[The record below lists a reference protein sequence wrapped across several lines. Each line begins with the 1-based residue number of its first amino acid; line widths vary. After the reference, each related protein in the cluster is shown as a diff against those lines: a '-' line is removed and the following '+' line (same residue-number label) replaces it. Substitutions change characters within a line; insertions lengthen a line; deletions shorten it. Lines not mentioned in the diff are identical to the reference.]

1 MKFFYFRSENIEHRR
16 RGIKVMMRW
25 SKALLN
31 TLREAPQDAEIT
43 SHKLMIRAGM
53 LRKLGGGLYTY
64 MPLGMRALRKLE
76 AIVREEMENAG
87 AQETLFPILQP
98 ADLWKQTG
106 RWETMGPG
114 MFRVKDR
121 KDAWYVLAPTAEE
134 AFTALAKNEI
144 SSYRQLPCTIYQM
157 QDKFRDE
164 IRPRFGLIRGKEFIM
179 KDAYSFDADEAGAD
193 VSYKT
198 MYDAYV
204 RIFKR
209 AGLKATPVEAD
220 TGDIGGNFSH
230 EFMVFAESG
239 EDGILYCDGCG
250 YAANQERAERK
261 TVTTPYTVE
270 AGPME
275 AIATPGQHSCEEVAK
290 FLQAPI
296 DRVIKSMVL
305 LANGEPIMVLV
316 PGNREVNEPKLR
328 RFLNGAKIE
337 EADEATILKVAGPVG
352 SIGPVGVSIPVY
364 ADKSLEGMAD
374 GIIGANKEGF
384 HTQHVSLAR
393 DVKVLAYED
402 LALVTKGDLCPK
414 CGQPLDVRRGTE
426 VGQCFKLGTKY
437 STAMGATYLD
447 ENGVAQ
453 VLTMGCYG
461 IGVSRTLQAIVEQ
474 SNDANGII
482 WPASV
487 APYQVNLLILDPD
500 NPDVVAK
507 AEALAIALEARGI
520 DVFIDDRA
528 ERPGVKFKDADLIGL
543 PIRVVAGTKGFEK
556 GGFEIRRR
564 IEKDS
569 TIVAPED
576 AVETIATLLASE
588 I

>member
-1 MKFFYFRSENIEHRR
+1 
-16 RGIKVMMRW
+16 MMRW

-31 TLREAPQDAEIT
+31 TLREAPQDAEIV

-64 MPLGMRALRKLE
+64 MPLGMRALRKLQN
-76 AIVREEMENAG
+76 IVREEMEAAG

-98 ADLWKQTG
+98 AELWKQTG

-114 MFRVKDR
+114 MFRVQDR
-121 KDAWYVLAPTAEE
+121 KEAWYVLAPTAEE

-144 SSYRQLPCTIYQM
+144 SSYRQLPCTIWQM

-179 KDAYSFDADEAGAD
+179 KDAYSFDANEAGAD
-193 VSYKT
+193 ASYKA

-209 AGLKATPVEAD
+209 AGVSATPVEAD

-230 EFMVFAESG
+230 EFMVFASSG
-239 EDGILYCDGCG
+239 EDGILHCETCG
-250 YAANQERAERK
+250 YAANQERAERR
-261 TVTTPYTVE
+261 TVRLPYTTE
-270 AGPME
+270 AGAATE
-275 AIATPGQHSCEEVAK
+275 VATPDKHSCEEVAA
-290 FLQAPI
+290 FLKTPLNRI
-296 DRVIKSMVL
+296 VKSLVV
-305 LANGEPIMVLV
+305 LANGKPVMVLV
-316 PGNREVNEPKLR
+316 PGDRELNELKLR
-328 RFLNGAKIE
+328 RYLGGAKIE
-337 EADEATILKVAGPVG
+337 EADEATVAKAAGPCG

-364 ADKSLEGMAD
+364 ADSALEGMAD
-374 GIIGANKEGF
+374 AVVGANREGF
-384 HTQHVSLAR
+384 HLDHVSLAR
-393 DVKVLAYED
+393 DAKVLAYAD
-402 LALVTKGDLCPK
+402 LTVVAAGDTCPH
-414 CGQPLDVRRGTE
+414 CGKPMDIRRGTE

-437 STAMGATYLD
+437 SKSMGATYLD
-447 ENGVAQ
+447 ESGKAQ

-474 SNDANGII
+474 NNDEHGII

-487 APYQVNLLILDPD
+487 APYQVNLLLLDPD
-500 NPDVVAK
+500 NADVVAK
-507 AEALAIALEARGI
+507 AETLAAELEARGI
-520 DVFIDDRA
+520 DVFMDDRS

-543 PIRVVAGTKGFEK
+543 PVRVVAGSKGFEK

-564 IEKDS
+564 TEKDS
-569 TIVAPED
+569 AIVAPEAAAD
-576 AVETIATLLASE
+576 TIAALLK
-588 I
+588 